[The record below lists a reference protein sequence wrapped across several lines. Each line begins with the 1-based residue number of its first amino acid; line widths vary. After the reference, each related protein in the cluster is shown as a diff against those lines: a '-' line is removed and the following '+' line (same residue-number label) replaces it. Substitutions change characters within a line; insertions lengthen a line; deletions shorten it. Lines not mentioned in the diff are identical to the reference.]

1 MSNLKSASS
10 NLLTCKVSSKNK
22 KFLNF
27 GPKIPYLGVLGMQ
40 FNKNYYQ
47 FFNQHTRICET
58 LKVRPKRK
66 KKKFGTKN
74 PLFGSL
80 AGMLKNYCH
89 IFNQR
94 PPNRLIAKFCTNIGI
109 LKFGTKRA
117 LFGCFGQQF

>member
-1 MSNLKSASS
+1 ME
-10 NLLTCKVSSKNK
+10 
-22 KFLNF
+22 
-27 GPKIPYLGVLGMQ
+27 PKIPYLGIFGLQ

-47 FFNQHTRICET
+47 TFNQYTRICET
-58 LKVRPKRK
+58 IKFHPKQK
-66 KKKFGTKN
+66 KNKFGTKN
-74 PLFGSL
+74 ALFGSL